1 MLIFI
6 LFYLESGRKFP
17 YTEKPMDI
25 VIPKDEEARLRAELE
40 TREDAGAKRMLRYL
54 SMPDLSR
61 TPGSPLHEIVERVK
75 NIPSLAEFD
84 VTEIPE
90 IVPASVSFDLFDFPE
105 DHPARSK
112 SDTYYADEKN
122 ILRTHDTVFW
132 YYYLNHPE
140 IKARIERGESMGTLC
155 YGKVYRKD
163 EIDSRHMNVFHQ
175 LGGWYIAPE
184 SEPIKPE
191 DLKNVLG
198 EIVKTVF
205 GPETKFRIND
215 DTFPYTDPSFEV
227 ELNVKGTAAEGPA
240 RGEWLEILG
249 SGMPKKSVL
258 EKMGV
263 TGYHGWAFG
272 FGIERLAIASM
283 ALPDIRLLWSED
295 ERIKKQL
302 VLGQTY
308 QEVSK
313 YPPVTRDISFIVPK
327 TFTPNDYFDLVRDIG
342 GDLVEEVELL
352 DKYENDEK
360 FGADKISYA
369 YRVTYR
375 SIERTL
381 TSEEIDVIHKKLEG
395 ATTEQFQATVR

>member
-1 MLIFI
+1 M
-6 LFYLESGRKFP
+6 E
-17 YTEKPMDI
+17 I
-25 VIPKDEEARLRAELE
+25 VISKEEEARLRAELAA
-40 TREDAGAKRMLRYL
+40 REDSEAKRMLRYL
-54 SMPDLSR
+54 AMPDLSR
-61 TPGSPLHEIVERVK
+61 TPGSPLNEIVERVK
-75 NIPSLAEFD
+75 KLPALANFD
-84 VTEIPE
+84 ITDIPE
-90 IVPASVSFDLFDFPE
+90 IVPASVSFDLFDFEP

-112 SDTYYADEKN
+112 SDTYYADEEN

-163 EIDSRHMNVFHQ
+163 EVDSRHMNVFHQ
-175 LGGWYIAPE
+175 LGGWYIAPD
-184 SEPIKPE
+184 SEPVEPE

-198 EIVKTVF
+198 EIVKAIF
-205 GPETKFRIND
+205 GPDTKFRIND

-258 EKMGV
+258 KKMGV
-263 TGYHGWAFG
+263 EGYHGWAFG

-283 ALPDIRLLWSED
+283 ALPDIRLLWSDD

-313 YPPVTRDISFIVPK
+313 YPPVIRDISFIVPK
-327 TFTPNDYFDLVRDIG
+327 DFIPNDYFDLVRDIG

-369 YRVTYR
+369 YRITYR
-375 SIERTL
+375 SIEQTL
-381 TSEEIDVIHKKLEG
+381 TSEEVDKLHKELESE
-395 ATTEQFQATVR
+395 TTKQFLATVR

>member
-1 MLIFI
+1 MN
-6 LFYLESGRKFP
+6 
-17 YTEKPMDI
+17 I
-25 VIPKDEEARLRAELE
+25 VIAKDQENELRRQLE
-40 TREDAGAKRMLRYL
+40 KREDAEAKRMLRYL

-61 TPGSPLHEIVERVK
+61 TPGSPLYEIVERVK
-75 NIPSLAEFD
+75 SIPSFSNFD

-90 IVPASVSFDLFDFPE
+90 IVPASVSFDLFDFPA

-112 SDTYYADEKN
+112 SDTYYADEEN

-163 EIDSRHMNVFHQ
+163 EIDSRHMNIFHQ
-175 LGGWYIAPE
+175 LGGWYIAPQT
-184 SEPIKPE
+184 EPVEPE
-191 DLKNVLG
+191 DLKNALG
-198 EIVKTVF
+198 EIVRAIF
-205 GPETKFRIND
+205 GPETNFRIND

-249 SGMPKKSVL
+249 SGMPKQSVL
-258 EKMGV
+258 EKMGIK
-263 TGYHGWAFG
+263 GYHGWAFG

-283 ALPDIRLLWSED
+283 SLPDIRLLWSED

-308 QEVSK
+308 KEVSK
-313 YPPVTRDISFIVPK
+313 YPPVVRDISFVVSK

-352 DKYENDEK
+352 DKYENDDK
-360 FGADKISYA
+360 FGSDKMSYA
-369 YRVTYR
+369 YRIVYR
-375 SIERTL
+375 SIDRTL
-381 TSEEIDVIHKKLEG
+381 TSEEVDLMHKKLEA
-395 ATTEQFQATVR
+395 ATTEQFSGTVR

>member
-1 MLIFI
+1 
-6 LFYLESGRKFP
+6 
-17 YTEKPMDI
+17 MDI
-25 VIPKDEEARLRAELE
+25 IIDKNEEKRLRAELE
-40 TREDAGAKRMLRYL
+40 TRTDPEAARMLRYL
-54 SMPDLSR
+54 NMPDLSR
-61 TPGSPLHEIVERVK
+61 TPGSPLYEIVNRVRS
-75 NIPSLAEFD
+75 IPDFASFD

-90 IVPASVSFDLFDFPE
+90 IVPASVSFDLFDFPA

-112 SDTYYADEKN
+112 SDTYYVDAEH

-140 IKARIERGESMGTLC
+140 VKARMARGEAMGTLC

-163 EIDSRHMNVFHQ
+163 EIDSRHMNIFHQ
-175 LGGWYIAPE
+175 LGGWYIAPITQE
-184 SEPIKPE
+184 VKPD
-191 DLKNVLG
+191 DLKEALG
-198 EIVKTVF
+198 KIVRAIF
-205 GPETKFRIND
+205 GQDTIFRIND

-249 SGMPKKSVL
+249 SGMPKMSVFK
-258 EKMGV
+258 KMDV
-263 TGYHGWAFG
+263 EGYHGWAFG

-283 ALPDIRLLWSED
+283 SLPDIRLLWSQD

-313 YPPVTRDISFIVPK
+313 YPPVIRDISFIVSK

-342 GDLVEEVELL
+342 GELIEEVSLL
-352 DKYENDEK
+352 DSYENDEK
-360 FGADKISYA
+360 FGADKMSYA
-369 YRVTYR
+369 YRITYR

-381 TSEEIDVIHKKLEG
+381 TSEEVDVLHKELEKQ
-395 ATTEQFQATVR
+395 TTAQYQATVR

>member
-1 MLIFI
+1 
-6 LFYLESGRKFP
+6 
-17 YTEKPMDI
+17 MDI
-25 VIPKDEEARLRAELE
+25 IISKDEEKRLRAHLE
-40 TREDAGAKRMLRYL
+40 ARTDAEAARMLRYL
-54 SMPDLSR
+54 NMPDLSR
-61 TPGSPLHEIVERVK
+61 TPGSPLYEIVERVK
-75 NIPSLAEFD
+75 AVPQFASFD

-90 IVPASVSFDLFDFPE
+90 IVPSSVSFDLFDFPP

-112 SDTYYADEKN
+112 SDTYYVDEEN

-140 IKARIERGESMGTLC
+140 VKARLDRGEAMGTLC

-175 LGGWYIAPE
+175 LGGWYIAPD
-184 SEPIKPE
+184 SVPVEPD
-191 DLKNVLG
+191 DLKEALG
-198 EIVKTVF
+198 NIVRAIF
-205 GPETKFRIND
+205 GPETVFRINT

-249 SGMPKKSVL
+249 SGMPKKSVFK
-258 EKMGV
+258 KMNV
-263 TGYHGWAFG
+263 EGYHGWAFG

-283 ALPDIRLLWSED
+283 SLPDIRLLWSD
-295 ERIKKQL
+295 DARIKKQL
-302 VLGQTY
+302 VLGTTY

-313 YPPVTRDISFIVPK
+313 FPPVTRDISFIVKK

-342 GDLVEEVELL
+342 GDLIEEVALL
-352 DKYENDEK
+352 DSYENDAK
-360 FGADKISYA
+360 FGADNMSYA
-369 YRVTYR
+369 YRIIYR

-381 TSEEIDVIHKKLEG
+381 TSDEVDVLHKKLEG
-395 ATTEQFQATVR
+395 ETTIQFEATVR

>member
-1 MLIFI
+1 
-6 LFYLESGRKFP
+6 
-17 YTEKPMDI
+17 MDI
-25 VIPKDEEARLRAELE
+25 IIGKDEEKRLLDELKGRGDAE
-40 TREDAGAKRMLRYL
+40 AARMLRYL
-54 SMPDLSR
+54 AMPDLSR
-61 TPGSPLHEIVERVK
+61 TPGSPIHEIVKRVSS
-75 NIPSLAEFD
+75 IPQFTGFD

-90 IVPASVSFDLFDFPE
+90 IVPASVSFDLFDFPA

-112 SDTYYADEKN
+112 SDTYYVDEEN

-140 IKARIERGESMGTLC
+140 VKARLARGEAMGTLC

-163 EIDSRHMNVFHQ
+163 EIDSRHMNIFHQ
-175 LGGWYIAPE
+175 LGGWYIAPD
-184 SEPIKPE
+184 SQPITPE
-191 DLKNVLG
+191 DLKQALDDVVRA
-198 EIVKTVF
+198 IF
-205 GPETKFRIND
+205 GPDTGFRIND

-249 SGMPKKSVL
+249 SGMPKKSVFK
-258 EKMGV
+258 KMNV
-263 TGYHGWAFG
+263 EGYHGWAFG

-283 ALPDIRLLWSED
+283 SLPDIRLLWSTD

-313 YPPVTRDISFIVPK
+313 YPPVTRDISFVVDK

-342 GDLVEEVELL
+342 GELIEEVELL
-352 DKYENDEK
+352 DRYENDEK
-360 FGADKISYA
+360 FGVDKMSYA
-369 YRVTYR
+369 YRIVYR
-375 SIERTL
+375 SIHRTL
-381 TSEEIDVIHKKLEG
+381 TSDEVDAIHKKLEAG
-395 ATTEQFQATVR
+395 TTEQFAATVR